1 MNGLAT
7 SGFATIKISAAAM
20 LLVFAE
26 ALAAAPASSAE
37 AKAPAQGPRPA
48 VTKSGRFQQLR
59 REIASFYST
68 RLRGHRTTSGERY
81 DPNAMTAASKTLPI
95 NSQVVVRN
103 PANGKS
109 VQVRVNDRLPRKRRS
124 TIDLSKR
131 AADIL
136 DIVRRGRAPVQVAL
150 Q

>member
-1 MNGLAT
+1 
-7 SGFATIKISAAAM
+7 
-20 LLVFAE
+20 
-26 ALAAAPASSAE
+26 
-37 AKAPAQGPRPA
+37 
-48 VTKSGRFQQLR
+48 
-59 REIASFYST
+59 
-68 RLRGHRTTSGERY
+68 
-81 DPNAMTAASKTLPI
+81 
-95 NSQVVVRN
+95 
-103 PANGKS
+103 